1 VAERA
6 VERLSG
12 PFEFL
17 ELAHCESVTIRP
29 VDWEFGLATVHPPW
43 LPPERLVDVEVLRIH
58 VSREDKPLFPHYWDL
73 GQKTLVPQVMAL
85 LTAGVPEGYGIRI
98 HAVGTAPKK
107 RFEVSLVS
115 V

>member
-1 VAERA
+1 VVVSAEK
-6 VERLSG
+6 RLEG

-17 ELAHCESVTIRP
+17 ELAHCQSITLRP
-29 VDWEFGLATVHPPW
+29 VEWEFGLATVHPPW

-58 VSREDKPLFPHYWDL
+58 LSREDKPLFPHHWDL
-73 GQKTLVPQVMAL
+73 GQKTLIPQVMAL
-85 LTAGVPEGYGIRI
+85 LTKGIPEGYAIHI
-98 HAVGTAPKK
+98 HAVGVAPKK